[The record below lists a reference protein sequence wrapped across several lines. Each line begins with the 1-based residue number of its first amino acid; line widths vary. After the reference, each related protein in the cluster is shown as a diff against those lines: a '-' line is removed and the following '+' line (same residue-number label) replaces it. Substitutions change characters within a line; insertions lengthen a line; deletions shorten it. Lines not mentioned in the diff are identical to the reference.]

1 MAVLIIKIEETH
13 NTDNTGREM
22 IGFSI
27 LDTYEGELQIVDALP
42 GIKTLKERAVR
53 GAIDSIF
60 GMPVASSDESIED
73 ARMQANRFMN

>member
-27 LDTYEGELQIVDALP
+27 LD
-42 GIKTLKERAVR
+42 ERAVR

>member
-1 MAVLIIKIEETH
+1 MAVLIIRIEETH
-13 NTDNTGREM
+13 SADNTGGEM

-27 LDTYEGELQIVDALP
+27 FDTYEGELQIGDALP
-42 GIKTLKERAVR
+42 GIKPLIERAVR
-53 GAIDSIF
+53 KAIDSIF